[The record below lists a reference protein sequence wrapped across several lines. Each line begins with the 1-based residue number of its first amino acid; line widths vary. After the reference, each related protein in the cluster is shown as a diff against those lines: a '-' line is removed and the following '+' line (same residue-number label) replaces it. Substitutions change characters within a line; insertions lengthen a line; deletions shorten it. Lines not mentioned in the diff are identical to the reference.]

1 MEVYPFGFNA
11 FYEHQYRY
19 LKGLLPLLKQFF
31 YSLPWFS
38 FLLNRYLHSPRLC
51 PFAQLTNVKKFFQ
64 GLILSSQVLLLRA
77 YILTYSWTMAF
88 GKEPCYIGVI
98 SGGLPGTRL
107 KVAIWSQTKVLKKM
121 KSFDIL
127 GWAQPEH
134 SIFSICAGK
143 LTFWLPASKYLS

>member
-107 KVAIWSQTKVLKKM
+107 KVAIWSQTKVLKKW
-121 KSFDIL
+121 KVLISWGGPSQNIRFL
-127 GWAQPEH
+127 AFVRVSWHFNSQLL
-134 SIFSICAGK
+134 SI
-143 LTFWLPASKYLS
+143 